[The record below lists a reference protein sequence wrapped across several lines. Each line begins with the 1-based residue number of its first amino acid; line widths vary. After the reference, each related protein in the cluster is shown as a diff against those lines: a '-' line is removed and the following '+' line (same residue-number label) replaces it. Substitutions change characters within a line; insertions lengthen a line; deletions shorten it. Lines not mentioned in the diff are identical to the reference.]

1 MKRTKGF
8 TLIELIAVIIILSII
23 ALITVP
29 VVMNIIER
37 ANKSAFKDSAYGI
50 IKAGEL
56 YYSKQDLD
64 FDNQLENIIFT
75 FPEANG
81 LDINGSRPKSGD
93 MIINVNGDISL
104 AISNGKYCVRKGIN
118 DKDIT
123 IDENIDDCSLSSISQ
138 EKILKDIVI
147 TSTELGVTEVDGCA
161 TSGIC
166 ENGTAFAIKVNDIE
180 TYKFYIIN
188 DTGKEVTLIMNKNLG
203 GNVAWVSKED
213 YLKSGGTAWN
223 EDSGNNELG
232 PLTLLKALEERTKNW
247 SNIKSYD
254 YELVDNS
261 GKYQS
266 IKMTNVKARI
276 LTLPEVYNDDDFIIK
291 ETYLYENLSASNTN
305 EQPIGYWLST
315 SDGSDSGNYVNY
327 DGNSFCVNVVNSDTS
342 LGIRPV
348 IKISKNL

>member
-1 MKRTKGF
+1 MLKLFCKLNTRKRDKWMKRTKGF

-37 ANKSAFKDSAYGI
+37 AI

-138 EKILKDIVI
+138 
-147 TSTELGVTEVDGCA
+147 
-161 TSGIC
+161 
-166 ENGTAFAIKVNDIE
+166 
-180 TYKFYIIN
+180 
-188 DTGKEVTLIMNKNLG
+188 
-203 GNVAWVSKED
+203 
-213 YLKSGGTAWN
+213 
-223 EDSGNNELG
+223 
-232 PLTLLKALEERTKNW
+232 
-247 SNIKSYD
+247 
-254 YELVDNS
+254 
-261 GKYQS
+261 
-266 IKMTNVKARI
+266 
-276 LTLPEVYNDDDFIIK
+276 
-291 ETYLYENLSASNTN
+291 
-305 EQPIGYWLST
+305 
-315 SDGSDSGNYVNY
+315 
-327 DGNSFCVNVVNSDTS
+327 
-342 LGIRPV
+342 
-348 IKISKNL
+348 